1 MSPPA
6 RRSLGGLRALAFG
19 ARLALFG
26 GRNSAIRTSL
36 TAVGVGLGVAML
48 LFAASVPT
56 ARHHRD
62 QRIHH
67 RIDVNLSDR
76 AITRSDHTVLIK
88 DIDTVFRGEKIRGRL
103 VQPEG
108 PAAPLPPGVQRYP
121 RPGEMV
127 VSPALHKL
135 LSAPG
140 NGLLRERLAHP
151 IAGEIGEAG
160 LLDPGEP
167 AFYLVANRMA
177 TDAGQ
182 TRRLD
187 HFGKAYAKKPLPPEL
202 VLLCIAGIVVLLLP
216 VGAFIAAAVRFGGE
230 RRDRRLAALR
240 LVGANRGT
248 TATIAAG
255 EVALSTLAGIALGA
269 ILFITGRQFAGTVQ
283 IEGLGVFT
291 EDLTPQPLLAAL
303 VVVAV
308 LTLSLGIT
316 QLSMHKVA
324 VEPLGVVRKS
334 GSSSRRLWWRIVLPL
349 LGLILLRISVRSPAD
364 LHGTSGVVLVVIGML
379 SLLVGVT
386 AVLPWAVERL
396 TRLFGGFG
404 PVSWQLALRGLQLNG
419 DSATRSVNGI
429 AVAVAGA
436 VALQTLLTGLSQ
448 NPVDSTARGA
458 RGPSASTRVAIARL
472 DDGGTRRAKY
482 APVLATTPGVR
493 RAIEFKEVSVS
504 PLNGGFPQVVLIA
517 DCAHLRLLAQL
528 PSCSDG
534 DAFLTAPPSTD
545 TMPDMTTWAA
555 GMKLRMDMYGP
566 RWTVPDITASVR
578 ATPAY
583 PAAVSSERTLLATP
597 RAAGQTAIAHAVSTV
612 GLTYATGFKDVQD
625 HIRTAAARLDP
636 AFSVDFPGKSQG
648 DPALDGVRRALLAGV
663 TAVLG
668 LIAASMLL
676 GALEQVRERARVLSV
691 LVAFGTPRR
700 TLATSVLLQSVLPVG
715 LGLLVA
721 ESIGTAL
728 GSTLLDLAGRPVTHN
743 WSTLVAIAGIGAAAS
758 IGVALLTLPAL
769 WRSTRPQGL
778 RHE

>member
-1 MSPPA
+1 
-6 RRSLGGLRALAFG
+6 
-19 ARLALFG
+19 
-26 GRNSAIRTSL
+26 
-36 TAVGVGLGVAML
+36 ML

-56 ARHHRD
+56 ARNHRD
-62 QRIHH
+62 QRIHQ

-76 AITRSDHTVLIK
+76 AITRSDHTVLVR
-88 DIDTVFRGEKIRGRL
+88 DIDTVFRGEKIRGRM

-108 PAAPLPPGVQRYP
+108 PAAPLPPGVLRYP

-127 VSPALHKL
+127 VSPALHEL
-135 LSAPG
+135 LTAPG

-151 IAGEIGEAG
+151 IAGEIGDAG
-160 LLDPGEP
+160 LLAPGERV
-167 AFYLVANRMA
+167 FYLVANDMA
-177 TDAGQ
+177 PDAGP

-187 HFGKAYAKKPLPPEL
+187 HFGKTYARKPLPPEL
-202 VLLCIAGIVVLLLP
+202 LLLCIAGIVVLLVP

-240 LVGANRGT
+240 LVGANRGM

-269 ILFITGRQFAGTVQ
+269 VLFMTGRQFAGAVEIQ
-283 IEGLGVFT
+283 GLGVFPQ
-291 EDLTPQPLLAAL
+291 DLSPQPLLAAL

-308 LTLSLGIT
+308 LSLSLGIT

-334 GSSSRRLWWRIVLPL
+334 GSTSRRLWWRIALPL
-349 LGLILLRISVRSPAD
+349 LGLILLRIAVRSPAD
-364 LHGTSGVVLVVIGML
+364 LHGASGVVLLLIGML

-396 TRLFGGFG
+396 TRVFGGFG
-404 PVSWQLALRGLQLNG
+404 PLAWQLALRGLQLNNEA
-419 DSATRSVNGI
+419 ATRSVNGI

-436 VALQTLLTGLSQ
+436 VALQALLTGLAHD
-448 NPVDSTARGA
+448 PVDSTTRGA
-458 RGPSASTRVAIARL
+458 HGPSASTRVAVARL
-472 DDGGTRRAKY
+472 DDGGPPGARY
-482 APVLATTPGVR
+482 APVLATTPGVQ
-493 RAIEFKEVSVS
+493 RAVEFGELSMS
-504 PLNGGFPQVVLIA
+504 PLNGGFPQAVLIA

-534 DAFLTAPPSTD
+534 NVFLTAPPGTD
-545 TMPDMTTWAA
+545 TRHDLTTWTA
-555 GMKLRMDMYGP
+555 GTKLRMDMNGP
-566 RWTVPDITASVR
+566 RWTVPHITATVR

-597 RAAGQTAIAHAVSTV
+597 GAAGHTALAHAVSTV
-612 GLTYATGFKDVQD
+612 GLTYTAGFEDVED

-636 AFSVDFPGKSQG
+636 AFSVEFPGKSQG

-663 TAVLG
+663 TAVLV

-676 GALEQVRERARVLSV
+676 GALEQVRERTQVLSV

-700 TLATSVLLQSVLPVG
+700 TLATSVFLQSVLPVG

-721 ESIGTAL
+721 GSIGTAL
-728 GSTLLDLAGRPVTHN
+728 GSSLLDLVGIPAPHN
-743 WSTLVAIAGIGAAAS
+743 WSTLLAIAGIGAAVS
-758 IGVALLTLPAL
+758 LGVTLLTLPAL